1 MARQQGE
8 PAVLTRENIRDGLFR
23 RMIMDGN
30 HPVPLLTE
38 AEVEESRRATVAR
51 AGAGQDVW
59 VFGYGSLMWNPAFHH
74 IERRVGTVH
83 GFHRQFCLW
92 THLGRGSPERPGLT
106 LGLERGGSCHGIAL
120 RIARDAVDEETTIL
134 WRREMLSGAYIPRW
148 VNVRA
153 EAGDV
158 PAITFTINRS
168 HPRYTG
174 RIAEELIVEAIALA
188 TGPVGACADYLFNT
202 VAHLE
207 EVGVTDHRMR
217 RLRDRVAERCRQAR
231 PQP

>member
-1 MARQQGE
+1 
-8 PAVLTRENIRDGLFR
+8 
-23 RMIMDGN
+23 MIADGN
-30 HPVPLLTE
+30 YQIPLLSE
-38 AEVEESRRATVAR
+38 AEVEASRRATLAP
-51 AGAGQDVW
+51 AGPGADIW

-74 IERRVGTVH
+74 VERRVGTVH

-92 THLGRGSPERPGLT
+92 THIGRGSPERPGLT

-120 RIARDAVDEETTIL
+120 RIAAEAVEEETTIL
-134 WRREMLSGAYIPRW
+134 WRREMLSGAYVPSW
-148 VNVRA
+148 VKVRCA
-153 EAGDV
+153 AGDV
-158 PAITFTINRS
+158 RAITFAISRG

-188 TGPVGACADYLFNT
+188 AGPVGPCADYLFNT

-207 EVGVTDHRMR
+207 EVGVTDHRLH
-217 RLRDRVAERCRQAR
+217 RLRDRVAERCREKQ

>member
-1 MARQQGE
+1 M
-8 PAVLTRENIRDGLFR
+8 LTRENIRDGLFR

-30 HPVPLLTE
+30 YPVPLLTE
-38 AEVEESRRATVAR
+38 AEVEASRRATVAR
-51 AGAGQDVW
+51 GGEGQDVW

-120 RIARDAVDEETTIL
+120 RIAAEAVEEETTIL
-134 WRREMLSGAYIPRW
+134 WRREMLSGAYVPRW
-148 VNVRA
+148 VRVHA
-153 EAGDV
+153 EAGTV

-231 PQP
+231 PHP